1 MSEKISLDSSA
12 KNIIFY
18 RYADVLLY
26 LAEAA
31 NEIGKTAEAL
41 GFLEQVRHRAR
52 SNATDVNVLP
62 IVTETDKNRL
72 RDLIWHERRVELAG
86 EGQRFW
92 DLARQGR
99 LGKVMKAYSRKYNS
113 IKGQNFIEGK
123 NELLPIPD
131 DQIIVSN
138 GALSQ
143 NPRY

>member
-1 MSEKISLDSSA
+1 M
-12 KNIIFY
+12 
-18 RYADVLLY
+18 
-26 LAEAA
+26 
-31 NEIGKTAEAL
+31 
-41 GFLEQVRHRAR
+41 
-52 SNATDVNVLP
+52 NVLP

>member
-1 MSEKISLDSSA
+1 M
-12 KNIIFY
+12 
-18 RYADVLLY
+18 
-26 LAEAA
+26 
-31 NEIGKTAEAL
+31 
-41 GFLEQVRHRAR
+41 
-52 SNATDVNVLP
+52 NVLP

-123 NELLPIPD
+123 MNYFQYLTI
-131 DQIIVSN
+131 
-138 GALSQ
+138 
-143 NPRY
+143 R